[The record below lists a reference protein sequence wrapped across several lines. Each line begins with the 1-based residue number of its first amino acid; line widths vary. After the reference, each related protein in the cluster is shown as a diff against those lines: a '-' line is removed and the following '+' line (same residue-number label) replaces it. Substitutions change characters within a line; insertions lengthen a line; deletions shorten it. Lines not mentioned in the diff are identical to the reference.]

1 MKNFSFVRLFAMVLA
16 GFLLSGCGVAKNNPE
31 ASSPKLDLTCIENFA
46 ALSKQTPVVP
56 ASGVSLSGAPIQISS
71 VDRIVSLAPGSGE
84 IVWALGLGDSLVGID
99 LASVFPGSE
108 TKTVVNPGHEVA
120 IETVLGLKP
129 TVVVVDPSFKDSD
142 AVTSFEKLGISVI
155 AIPEANTISEIKP
168 RVISL
173 ANALGVATAGDELV
187 KTMDKNL
194 AETVQTKTSP
204 VSIAFLYLRG
214 NAGVYLLGGKG
225 SGADTMIQ
233 ALGGTDVGTELGIEG
248 FAPLTAEALAT
259 SNPDVILV
267 MNKGLE
273 SVGGLNK
280 LIALP
285 GISSTNA
292 AKNRAILQAD
302 DRVLL
307 SFGPQTPGVVSCL
320 AKQLSQ
326 VTKAVS

>member
-1 MKNFSFVRLFAMVLA
+1 MKNSGFVRLLAVGLIGISLA
-16 GFLLSGCGVAKNNPE
+16 GCAAAPDSPE
-31 ASSPKLDLTCIENFA
+31 AASTNLDLTCIESFA
-46 ALSKQTPVVP
+46 ALPKQTPVIP
-56 ASGVSLSGAPIQISS
+56 TTGLSLSGAPTQISS

-120 IETVLGLKP
+120 VETVLGLKP
-129 TVVVVDPSFKDSD
+129 TVVVADQSFKDSD

-187 KTMDKNL
+187 KIMDKNL

-273 SVGGLNK
+273 SVGGINK

-285 GISSTNA
+285 GVSSTTA